1 MAGGESARRSARG
14 LSPMS
19 HLDSR
24 GATPAADR
32 SIEQASLIGT
42 LVHLWPYIW
51 PGDRADLKMRVVWS
65 VVLLLLAKVATLTV
79 PFTFKWAIDALT
91 GADSAPVQPSNWTM
105 WLIAS
110 PLVMTASYGA
120 LRVLMAVLTQWRDGI
135 FARVAM
141 HAVRKL
147 ASITFVHMHEL
158 SLRFHLERKTGGLT
172 RVLERGRLGIEVI
185 VRMVIL
191 QLVPTIV
198 EVSLLMAV
206 LLWKFDWRYVL
217 VTMITVV
224 LFMYYT
230 YVATEWRIEIRRK
243 MNESDTEA
251 NTKAI
256 DSLLNYETV
265 KYFGAETR
273 EADRYDQS
281 MARYERASVKTYTS
295 LAVLNTG
302 QAIIFTAGLT
312 ATMLMCAIGVRRG
325 NNTVGDFVMVNAM
338 MIQLYQP
345 LNFMGMVYREIK
357 QAIIDIEKMFSVLS
371 KNPEIK
377 DSPGA
382 RPLVVT
388 SGRVTFDDV
397 RFSYDPERPILQ
409 GLSFEVPAGKT
420 VAIVGPSGAGKST
433 ISRLLFRLYDVSGGR
448 ILIDGHD
455 IRDVTQT
462 SLRASIGMVPQDTVL
477 FNDTIRYNIRYGRWD
492 ATNAEVEEA
501 AQLAQIDGFIRM
513 STKGYDTQVGER
525 GLKLSG
531 GEKQRVAIARTVLKG
546 PPILVLDEA
555 TSALDSHTEH
565 EIQGA
570 LERVARNRTSLVIA
584 HRLSTIVGA
593 DEIIV
598 LDQGHI
604 AERGTHAQLLASN
617 GLYASMWNRQ
627 REAEEAREKL
637 ARIAD
642 EQEAP
647 NRMPPQ
653 VDEGPAAPAT
663 TELTTPAAAE

>member
-1 MAGGESARRSARG
+1 MTHFDSAPGTDDQMPAPD
-14 LSPMS
+14 SPF
-19 HLDSR
+19 
-24 GATPAADR
+24 GQAT
-32 SIEQASLIGT
+32 LTGT

-51 PGDRADLKMRVVWS
+51 PSDRVDLKMRVVWS
-65 VVLLLLAKVATLTV
+65 VVLLLLAKVATLAV

-91 GADSAPVQPSNWTM
+91 GANSAPVQASNWTF

-110 PLVMTASYGA
+110 PLIMTLSYGG

-147 ASITFVHMHEL
+147 AYLTFVHMHEL

-172 RVLERGRLGIEVI
+172 RVLERGRTAIEVI

-198 EVSLLMAV
+198 EVSLLTLV
-206 LLWKFDWRYVL
+206 LLWKFDWRYV
-217 VTMITVV
+217 VSTMIMVV
-224 LFMYYT
+224 IYMYYT
-230 YVATEWRIEIRRK
+230 YLATEWRIEIRRK
-243 MNESDTEA
+243 MNDSDTDA

-265 KYFGAETR
+265 KYFNAEER
-273 EADRYDQS
+273 EAARYDRS
-281 MARYERASVKTYTS
+281 MARYEQASVKTYTS
-295 LAVLNTG
+295 LALLNTG
-302 QAIIFTAGLT
+302 QAVIFTAGLT
-312 ATMLMCAIGVRRG
+312 TTMLMCAIGVRSG
-325 NNTVGDFVMVNAM
+325 HNTVGDFVMVNAM

-357 QAIIDIEKMFSVLS
+357 QAVIDIEKMFSVLS
-371 KNPEIK
+371 RRAEST
-377 DSPGA
+377 DVPGA
-382 RPLVVT
+382 KPLVVT
-388 SGRVTFDDV
+388 SRTV
-397 RFSYDPERPILQ
+397 RFDNVQFAYEPDRPILR

-433 ISRLLFRLYDVSGGR
+433 ISRLLFRLYDVSSGR
-448 ILIDGHD
+448 ILIDGQD
-455 IRDVTQT
+455 IRTVTQD

-477 FNDTIRYNIRYGRWD
+477 FNDTIRYNIRYGRWN
-492 ATNAEVEEA
+492 ATDAEVEGA
-501 AQLAQIDGFIRM
+501 ARLAQIDGFIRM
-513 STKGYDTQVGER
+513 SPKGYETQVGER

-531 GEKQRVAIARTVLKG
+531 GEKQRVAIARTVLKA

-555 TSALDSHTEH
+555 TSALDSHTEQ
-565 EIQGA
+565 EIQDA
-570 LERVARNRTSLVIA
+570 LDRVSRNRTSLVIA
-584 HRLSTIVGA
+584 HRLSTIVAA

-598 LDQGHI
+598 LDQGRI
-604 AERGTHAQLLASN
+604 VERGTHGQLLAAN

-627 REAEEAREKL
+627 REAQEAREKL

-642 EQEAP
+642 ENEAP
-647 NRMPPQ
+647 NRVPPR
-653 VDEGPAAPAT
+653 VDDT
-663 TELTTPAAAE
+663 LVTPAAAE

>member
-1 MAGGESARRSARG
+1 MAHTQ
-14 LSPMS
+14 P
-19 HLDSR
+19 
-24 GATPAADR
+24 TPAADA
-32 SIEQASLIGT
+32 QAQDNTAQRATLIGT

-65 VVLLLLAKVATLTV
+65 IVLLLVAKLATLSV
-79 PFTFKWAIDALT
+79 PFTFKWAVDALT
-91 GADSAPVQPSNWTM
+91 GADTAPVQSSNWAL

-110 PLVMTASYGA
+110 PLIMTLSYGTV
-120 LRVLMAVLTQWRDGI
+120 RVLMAVLTQWRDGI
-135 FARVAM
+135 FAKVAM

-147 ASITFVHMHEL
+147 AYRTFVHMHEL

-198 EVSLLMAV
+198 EVTLIIGV
-206 LLWKFDWRYVL
+206 LLWQFDWRYVL
-217 VTMITVV
+217 ATMITVV
-224 LFMYYT
+224 VYMYYT
-230 YVATEWRIEIRRK
+230 YVATEWRIEIRRR
-243 MNESDTEA
+243 MNDSDTEA

-265 KYFGAETR
+265 KYFSAEQR
-273 EADRYDQS
+273 EATRYDRS
-281 MARYERASVKTYTS
+281 MERYERASVKTYTS
-295 LAVLNTG
+295 LALLNTG

-312 ATMLMCAIGVRRG
+312 ATMLMCAIGVRSG
-325 NNTVGDFVMVNAM
+325 KNTVGDFVMVNAM

-357 QAIIDIEKMFSVLS
+357 QAIIDIEKMFGVLS
-371 KNPEIK
+371 RNPDVK
-377 DSPGA
+377 DVPGA
-382 RPLVVT
+382 RPLIVT
-388 SGRVTFDDV
+388 TGNIRFNDV
-397 RFSYDPERPILQ
+397 RFSYDPERQILK

-433 ISRLLFRLYDVSGGR
+433 ISRLLFRLYDVSGGQ
-448 ILIDGHD
+448 ILIDGQD
-455 IRDVTQT
+455 IRNVTQA

-492 ATNAEVEEA
+492 ATDAEVEEA
-501 AQLAQIDGFIRM
+501 AQMAQIDGFIKM
-513 STKGYDTQVGER
+513 SPKGYETEVGER

-546 PPILVLDEA
+546 PPILLLDEA
-555 TSALDSHTEH
+555 TSALDSHTEQ
-565 EIQGA
+565 EIQDA
-570 LERVARNRTSLVIA
+570 LEKVSRNRTSLVIA

-593 DEIIV
+593 DDIIV
-598 LDQGHI
+598 LDQGRI
-604 AERGTHAQLLASN
+604 AERGTHTRLLAAN

-627 REAEEAREKL
+627 REAQEARERL
-637 ARIAD
+637 ALIAD
-642 EQEAP
+642 ENEAP
-647 NRMPPQ
+647 NRAPPP
-653 VDEGPAAPAT
+653 VDDP
-663 TELTTPAAAE
+663 LVTPAAAE

>member
-1 MAGGESARRSARG
+1 MAHTDS
-14 LSPMS
+14 
-19 HLDSR
+19 SR
-24 GATPAADR
+24 GAGAALPASDK
-32 SIEQASLIGT
+32 SIDQATLIGT

-51 PGDRADLKMRVVWS
+51 PSDRADLKMRVVWS
-65 VVLLLLAKVATLTV
+65 VVLLLIAKLATLSV
-79 PFTFKWAIDALT
+79 PFTFKWAIDAVS
-91 GADSAPVQPSNWTM
+91 GKGSAPLESSNWAL

-110 PLVMTASYGA
+110 PLLMTASYGA
-120 LRVLMAVLTQWRDGI
+120 LRVVMAVLTQWRDGI

-172 RVLERGRLGIEVI
+172 RVLERGRSGIETI

-191 QLVPTIV
+191 QLIPTVV
-198 EVSLLMAV
+198 EVSLLMGV

-217 VTMITVV
+217 ATLITVV
-224 LFMYYT
+224 VFMYFT
-230 YVATEWRIEIRRK
+230 YAATEWRIGIRRT
-243 MNESDTEA
+243 MNDSDTDA

-265 KYFGAETR
+265 KYFGAEAR
-273 EADRYDQS
+273 EAARYDHS
-281 MARYERASVKTYTS
+281 MERYERASVKTYTS

-302 QAIIFTAGLT
+302 QAVIFTAGLT
-312 ATMLMCAIGVRRG
+312 ATMLMCAVGVRSG
-325 NNTVGDFVMVNAM
+325 KNTVGDFVMINAM

-357 QAIIDIEKMFSVLS
+357 QAVIDIEKMFGVLS
-371 KNPEIK
+371 RHPEIK
-377 DSPGA
+377 DIPGA
-382 RPLVVT
+382 RPLIVT
-388 SGRVTFDDV
+388 SGHVRFDDV
-397 RFSYDPERPILQ
+397 RFSYDPDRPILK

-448 ILIDGHD
+448 ILIDGQD
-455 IRDVTQT
+455 IRNVTQA

-492 ATNAEVEEA
+492 ATDAEVEQA

-513 STKGYDTQVGER
+513 SPKGYETQGGER

-531 GEKQRVAIARTVLKG
+531 GEKQRVAIARTVLKA

-555 TSALDSHTEH
+555 TSALDSHTEQ
-565 EIQGA
+565 EIQDA
-570 LERVARNRTSLVIA
+570 LDRVARGRTTLVIA
-584 HRLSTIVGA
+584 HRLSTIVSA
-593 DEIIV
+593 DMILV
-598 LDQGHI
+598 LDDGVI
-604 AERGTHAQLLASN
+604 VERGTHQELLAHG

-627 REAEEAREKL
+627 REAAKARELL
-637 ARIAD
+637 AEVGD
-642 EQEAP
+642 DGTVP
-647 NRMPPQ
+647 NRNPPGVSDETESQ
-653 VDEGPAAPAT
+653 VELMPAA
-663 TELTTPAAAE
+663 

>member
-1 MAGGESARRSARG
+1 MAHTDTAPGAGEA
-14 LSPMS
+14 LPSPN
-19 HLDSR
+19 R
-24 GATPAADR
+24 P
-32 SIEQASLIGT
+32 EQATLIGT

-65 VVLLLLAKVATLTV
+65 MVLLLVAKVATLAV

-91 GADSAPVQPSNWTM
+91 GADTAPVQASNWTL
-105 WLIAS
+105 WVVAS
-110 PLVMTASYGA
+110 PLIMTLSYGG

-147 ASITFVHMHEL
+147 AYLTFVHMHEL

-191 QLVPTIV
+191 QLVPTVV
-198 EVSLLMAV
+198 EVTLLMAV
-206 LLWKFDWRYVL
+206 LLWQFDWRYVL
-217 VTMITVV
+217 ATMITVV
-224 LFMYYT
+224 VFMYYT
-230 YVATEWRIEIRRK
+230 YVATEWRIEIRRR
-243 MNESDTEA
+243 MNDSDTEA

-265 KYFGAETR
+265 KYFSAEER
-273 EADRYDQS
+273 EATRYDRS
-281 MARYERASVKTYTS
+281 MERYERASVKTYTS

-312 ATMLMCAIGVRRG
+312 ATMVMCAIGVRSGR
-325 NNTVGDFVMVNAM
+325 NTVGDFVMVNAM

-357 QAIIDIEKMFSVLS
+357 QAVIDIEKMFGVLS
-371 KNPEIK
+371 RNPEIK
-377 DSPGA
+377 DVPGA
-382 RPLVVT
+382 RPLIVT
-388 SGRVTFDDV
+388 SGHVRFEDV
-397 RFSYDPERPILQ
+397 RFSYDPERPILK

-433 ISRLLFRLYDVSGGR
+433 ISRLLFRLYDVSSGE
-448 ILIDGHD
+448 IMIDGQD
-455 IRDVTQT
+455 IRNVTQST
-462 SLRASIGMVPQDTVL
+462 LRASIGMVPQDTVL

-492 ATNAEVEEA
+492 ASDAEVEEA
-501 AQLAQIDGFIRM
+501 AQLAQIDGFIKM
-513 STKGYDTQVGER
+513 SPKGYETQVGER

-531 GEKQRVAIARTVLKG
+531 GEKQRVAIARTVLKA

-555 TSALDSHTEH
+555 TSALDSHTEQ
-565 EIQGA
+565 EIQDA
-570 LERVARNRTSLVIA
+570 LERVSRGRTSLVIA

-598 LDQGHI
+598 LDQGRI
-604 AERGTHAQLLASN
+604 AERGTHTQLLASG

-627 REAEEAREKL
+627 REAQEARERL

-642 EQEAP
+642 ENDAP
-647 NRMPPQ
+647 NCEPPP
-653 VDEGPAAPAT
+653 VDDAPAAPDVLA
-663 TELTTPAAAE
+663 TPAAAE

>member
-1 MAGGESARRSARG
+1 MAHTDS
-14 LSPMS
+14 
-19 HLDSR
+19 SR
-24 GATPAADR
+24 GAGAAPPASDK
-32 SIEQASLIGT
+32 SIEQATLIGT
-42 LVHLWPYIW
+42 LAHLWPYIW
-51 PGDRADLKMRVVWS
+51 PSDRADLKMRVVWS
-65 VVLLLLAKVATLTV
+65 MVLLLIAKLTTLAV

-91 GADSAPVQPSNWTM
+91 GADTAPVQSSNWKM

-110 PLVMTASYGA
+110 PVIMTISYGGM
-120 LRVLMAVLTQWRDGI
+120 RVLMAVLTQWRDGI

-147 ASITFVHMHEL
+147 AYLTFVHMHEL

-191 QLVPTIV
+191 QLAPTVV
-198 EVSLLMAV
+198 EVSLLMGV
-206 LLWKFDWRYVL
+206 LLWQFDWRYVL

-224 LFMYYT
+224 IFMYYT
-230 YVATEWRIEIRRK
+230 YIATEWRIEIRRK
-243 MNESDTEA
+243 MNDSDTEA

-265 KYFGAETR
+265 KYFGSEER
-273 EADRYDQS
+273 EATRYDHS
-281 MARYERASVKTYTS
+281 MERYERASVKTYTS

-302 QAIIFTAGLT
+302 QAVIFTAGLT
-312 ATMLMCAIGVRRG
+312 VTMLMCAIGVRSG
-325 NNTVGDFVMVNAM
+325 KNTVGDFVMINAM

-357 QAIIDIEKMFSVLS
+357 QAVIDIEKMFGVLS
-371 KNPEIK
+371 RHPEVK
-377 DSPGA
+377 DIPGA
-382 RPLVVT
+382 RPLIVT
-388 SGRVTFDDV
+388 SGAVRFDDV
-397 RFSYDPERPILQ
+397 RFSYDPDRPILK

-433 ISRLLFRLYDVSGGR
+433 ISRLLFRLYDVSGGK
-448 ILIDGHD
+448 ILIDGQD
-455 IRDVTQT
+455 IRNVTQA

-492 ATNAEVEEA
+492 ATDSEVEQA
-501 AQLAQIDGFIRM
+501 AQLAQIDAFIQM
-513 STKGYDTQVGER
+513 SPKGYETQVGER

-531 GEKQRVAIARTVLKG
+531 GEKQRVAIARTVLKA
-546 PPILVLDEA
+546 PPILLLDEA
-555 TSALDSHTEH
+555 TSALDSHTEQ
-565 EIQGA
+565 EIQDA
-570 LERVARNRTSLVIA
+570 LERVSRNRTSLVIA

-598 LDQGHI
+598 LDQGRI
-604 AERGTHAQLLASN
+604 AERGTHSRLLASG

-627 REAEEAREKL
+627 REAQEAREKL

-642 EQEAP
+642 ENETP
-647 NRMPPQ
+647 NRVPPPL
-653 VDEGPAAPAT
+653 DDALA
-663 TELTTPAAAE
+663 TPAAAE

>member
-1 MAGGESARRSARG
+1 MAH
-14 LSPMS
+14 PHS
-19 HLDSR
+19 HGTGPSVPIPEDAVAQK
-24 GATPAADR
+24 AT
-32 SIEQASLIGT
+32 LFGT
-42 LVHLWPYIW
+42 LLHLWPYIW

-65 VVLLLLAKVATLTV
+65 VVLLLIAKAATLIV

-91 GADSAPVQPSNWTM
+91 GADTAPVQASNWAGWM
-105 WLIAS
+105 IAS
-110 PLVMTASYGA
+110 PLILTASYG
-120 LRVLMAVLTQWRDGI
+120 LVRVLMAVLTQWRDGM
-135 FARVAM
+135 FAQVAM

-147 ASITFVHMHEL
+147 AYKTFVHMHEL

-191 QLVPTIV
+191 QLAPTIV
-198 EVSLLMAV
+198 EVSLVMAV
-206 LLWKFDWRYVL
+206 LLWQFDWRYVAVIL
-217 VTMITVV
+217 VTVV
-224 LFMYYT
+224 VYMYYT
-230 YVATEWRIEIRRK
+230 YKATEWRIEIRRK
-243 MNESDTEA
+243 MNDSDSEA

-265 KYFGAETR
+265 KYFSAEER
-273 EADRYDQS
+273 EAQRYDKS
-281 MARYERASVKTYTS
+281 MARYEQASVKTYTS

-302 QAIIFTAGLT
+302 QAVIFTFGLT
-312 ATMLMCAIGVRRG
+312 ATMMMCAIGVRNG
-325 NNTVGDFVMVNAM
+325 TNTVGDFVMVNAM

-357 QAIIDIEKMFSVLS
+357 QAVIDIEKMFVVLS
-371 KNPEIK
+371 KNPEVK
-377 DSPGA
+377 DLAGA
-382 RPLVVT
+382 KPLIVT
-388 SGRVTFDDV
+388 NGTVRFDDV
-397 RFSYDPERPILQ
+397 RFSYDPERPILK

-433 ISRLLFRLYDVSGGR
+433 ISRLLFRLYDVSGGH
-448 ILIDGHD
+448 ILIDGQD
-455 IRDVTQT
+455 IRQVTQS

-492 ATNAEVEEA
+492 ATDEEVEEA
-501 AQLAQIDGFIRM
+501 AKTAQIDAFIRV
-513 STKGYDTQVGER
+513 SPKGYETEVGER

-531 GEKQRVAIARTVLKG
+531 GEKQRVAIARTVLKA

-565 EIQGA
+565 EIQEA
-570 LERVARNRTSLVIA
+570 LERVSRNRTSLVIA

-598 LDQGHI
+598 LDQGRI
-604 AERGTHAQLLASN
+604 AERGTHGQLLAAN

-627 REAEEAREKL
+627 REAQEARERL
-637 ARIAD
+637 ALIAD
-642 EQEAP
+642 DTESP
-647 NRMPPQ
+647 IR
-653 VDEGPAAPAT
+653 APAVDDDLAT
-663 TELTTPAAAE
+663 SDAAE

>member
-1 MAGGESARRSARG
+1 MTHAHSGSDDLAEVADNAARRATLSA
-14 LSPMS
+14 
-19 HLDSR
+19 
-24 GATPAADR
+24 
-32 SIEQASLIGT
+32 T

-65 VVLLLLAKVATLTV
+65 VALLLVAKMATLAV

-91 GADSAPVQPSNWTM
+91 GADSAPVQASDWTL

-110 PLVMTASYGA
+110 PLIMTASYGT

-135 FARVAM
+135 FAKVAM

-147 ASITFVHMHEL
+147 AYLTFVHMHEL

-198 EVSLLMAV
+198 EVTLLMGV
-206 LLWKFDWRYVL
+206 LLWQFDWRYVL

-224 LFMYYT
+224 IYMYFT
-230 YVATEWRIEIRRK
+230 YIATEWRIEIRRR
-243 MNESDTEA
+243 MNDSDTEA

-265 KYFGAETR
+265 KYFSAEER
-273 EADRYDQS
+273 EAARYDRS
-281 MARYERASVKTYTS
+281 MERYERASVKTYTS

-312 ATMLMCAIGVRRG
+312 VTMLMAALGVRNG
-325 NNTVGDFVMVNAM
+325 TNTVGDFVMVNAM

-357 QAIIDIEKMFSVLS
+357 QAIIDIEKMFGVLS
-371 KNPEIK
+371 RNPEVK
-377 DSPGA
+377 DIPGA
-382 RPLVVT
+382 KPLVVT
-388 SGRVTFDDV
+388 SGNVRFDDV
-397 RFSYDPERPILQ
+397 RFAYDPERPILK

-433 ISRLLFRLYDVSGGR
+433 ISRLLFRLYDVSGGH
-448 ILIDGHD
+448 IFIDGQD
-455 IRDVTQT
+455 IRNVTQS

-492 ATNAEVEEA
+492 ATDAEVEEA
-501 AQLAQIDGFIRM
+501 ARMAQIDAFIRV
-513 STKGYDTQVGER
+513 SPKGYETEVGER

-531 GEKQRVAIARTVLKG
+531 GEKQRVAIARTVLKA
-546 PPILVLDEA
+546 PPILLLDEA
-555 TSALDSHTEH
+555 TSALDSHTEQ
-565 EIQGA
+565 EIQDA
-570 LERVARNRTSLVIA
+570 LEKVSRNRTSLVIA

-598 LDQGHI
+598 LDQGRI
-604 AERGTHAQLLASN
+604 SERGTHSQLLAAN

-627 REAEEAREKL
+627 REAQEAREKL
-637 ARIAD
+637 ALMSEENA
-642 EQEAP
+642 AP
-647 NRMPPQ
+647 NRRPPPI
-653 VDEGPAAPAT
+653 DE
-663 TELTTPAAAE
+663 AAASTPITTDPLVPSAAAG

>member
-1 MAGGESARRSARG
+1 MTYTDSSPGAGQAQPSS
-14 LSPMS
+14 
-19 HLDSR
+19 
-24 GATPAADR
+24 DR
-32 SIEQASLIGT
+32 SVEQATLIGT
-42 LVHLWPYIW
+42 LAHLWPYIW
-51 PGDRADLKMRVVWS
+51 PGDRVDLKMRVVWS
-65 VVLLLLAKVATLTV
+65 VVLLLVAKFATLSV

-91 GADSAPVQPSNWTM
+91 GADSAPVQASNWPL

-110 PLVMTASYGA
+110 PLIMTLSYGA
-120 LRVLMAVLTQWRDGI
+120 IRVLMAVLTQWRDGI

-147 ASITFVHMHEL
+147 AYLTFVHMHEL

-191 QLVPTIV
+191 QLVPTVV
-198 EVSLLMAV
+198 EVTLLMGV
-206 LLWKFDWRYVL
+206 LLWQFDWRYVL
-217 VTMITVV
+217 ATMITVV
-224 LFMYYT
+224 VFMYYT
-230 YVATEWRIEIRRK
+230 YIATEWRIEIRRK
-243 MNESDTEA
+243 MNESDADA

-265 KYFGAETR
+265 KYFSAEQR
-273 EADRYDQS
+273 EAARYDRS
-281 MARYERASVKTYTS
+281 MEGYERASVKTYTS

-302 QAIIFTAGLT
+302 QAVIFTAGLT

-325 NNTVGDFVMVNAM
+325 TNTVGDFVMINAM

-357 QAIIDIEKMFSVLS
+357 QAVIDIEKMFGVLS
-371 KNPEIK
+371 RHPEVK
-377 DSPGA
+377 DIPGA
-382 RPLVVT
+382 RPLIVT
-388 SGRVTFDDV
+388 SGAVRFDDV
-397 RFSYDPERPILQ
+397 RFSYDPERPILK

-433 ISRLLFRLYDVSGGR
+433 ISRLLFRLYDISGGK
-448 ILIDGHD
+448 ILIDGQD
-455 IRDVTQT
+455 IRNVTQS

-492 ATNAEVEEA
+492 ATDAEVEQA
-501 AQLAQIDGFIRM
+501 AQLAQIDDFIRM
-513 STKGYDTQVGER
+513 SPKGYETQVGER

-531 GEKQRVAIARTVLKG
+531 GEKQRVAIARTILKG

-555 TSALDSHTEH
+555 TSALDSHTEQ
-565 EIQGA
+565 EIQDA
-570 LERVARNRTSLVIA
+570 LERVSRNRTSLVIA

-598 LDQGHI
+598 LDQGRI
-604 AERGTHAQLLASN
+604 AERGTHSQLLATG

-627 REAEEAREKL
+627 REAQEARERL

-642 EQEAP
+642 ENEAP
-647 NRMPPQ
+647 NRAPPL
-653 VDEGPAAPAT
+653 VDDA
-663 TELTTPAAAE
+663 LVTPAAAE